1 MIVPICLRCSW
12 RERRL
17 DVSALTSELADRGE
31 GLSRFGFEGVD
42 PIGIA
47 PWRELL
53 NGWISIGVGARF
65 FGIPAIL

>member
-1 MIVPICLRCSW
+1 
-12 RERRL
+12 
-17 DVSALTSELADRGE
+17 LTSELADRGE